1 MSPLDRDIIKRKLAV
16 IAGNLDALQRISGL
30 GRHEYEKDLFLK
42 KGTERLI
49 QELIEAAIDINT
61 HLIVELGGSAPDTY
75 FDAFL
80 RLGDLRVIPD
90 DLARRLAPSAGLRN
104 RLVHEYDIIDDA
116 IILASVDDALKLY
129 AEYVRIIKDFVD
141 RQP

>member
-1 MSPLDRDIIKRKLAV
+1 MSPVDRDVVKRKLAV
-16 IAGNLDALQRISGL
+16 IAGNLDALQRIPGL
-30 GRHEYEKDLFLK
+30 RRDEYEKDVFLK

-61 HLIVELGGSAPDTY
+61 HLIVELGGAAPDTY
-75 FDAFL
+75 FDTFL
-80 RLGDLRVIPD
+80 QLGALRVVPD
-90 DLARRLAPSAGLRN
+90 DLARSLAPSAGLRN

-116 IILASVDDALKLY
+116 LVLASVDDAAKLY
-129 AEYVRIIKDFVD
+129 AEYVRIIMDFID